1 MDIQKL
7 HLIYKTFDE
16 MSKMG
21 LSDIGLS
28 QLVMDQLRTVGRE
41 KNAPPLETLE
51 MSLRQH
57 FGLPV
62 PEKWKVDS
70 WIQSGVEIVS
80 NFSR

>member
-1 MDIQKL
+1 
-7 HLIYKTFDE
+7 

-21 LSDIGLS
+21 LIYIGLS
-28 QLVMDQLRTVGRE
+28 QLVIDQLRTVGRE

-57 FGLPV
+57 FGFPV
-62 PEKWKVDS
+62 PEKLKVDS

-80 NFSR
+80 E

>member
-1 MDIQKL
+1 MC
-7 HLIYKTFDE
+7 
-16 MSKMG
+16 
-21 LSDIGLS
+21 LSNIGLS

-70 WIQSGVEIVS
+70 WIQSRVEIVS
-80 NFSR
+80 E

>member
-1 MDIQKL
+1 
-7 HLIYKTFDE
+7 
-16 MSKMG
+16 MSKMS
-21 LSDIGLS
+21 LISIGLS
-28 QLVMDQLRTVGRE
+28 QLVIDQLRTVGRE

-70 WIQSGVEIVS
+70 WIQSRVEIVS
-80 NFSR
+80 E

>member
-1 MDIQKL
+1 
-7 HLIYKTFDE
+7 
-16 MSKMG
+16 MSKMS
-21 LSDIGLS
+21 LISIGLS
-28 QLVMDQLRTVGRE
+28 QLDMDQLRTVGRE

-57 FGLPV
+57 FGFPV

-80 NFSR
+80 E

>member
-1 MDIQKL
+1 
-7 HLIYKTFDE
+7 
-16 MSKMG
+16 MSKMSLIG
-21 LSDIGLS
+21 IGLS
-28 QLVMDQLRTVGRE
+28 QLVMDQLRTGGRE

-57 FGLPV
+57 FGFPV

-80 NFSR
+80 E

>member
-1 MDIQKL
+1 
-7 HLIYKTFDE
+7 
-16 MSKMG
+16 MS

-70 WIQSGVEIVS
+70 WIQSRVEIVS
-80 NFSR
+80 E

>member
-1 MDIQKL
+1 
-7 HLIYKTFDE
+7 
-16 MSKMG
+16 MSKMS

-28 QLVMDQLRTVGRE
+28 QLVLDQLLTVGRE

-80 NFSR
+80 E

>member
-1 MDIQKL
+1 
-7 HLIYKTFDE
+7 
-16 MSKMG
+16 MSKMSLIG
-21 LSDIGLS
+21 IGLS

-70 WIQSGVEIVS
+70 WIQSGVLFE
-80 NFSR
+80 ND

>member
-1 MDIQKL
+1 
-7 HLIYKTFDE
+7 
-16 MSKMG
+16 MSKMSLIG
-21 LSDIGLS
+21 IGLS
-28 QLVMDQLRTVGRE
+28 QFVMDQLRTVGRE

-57 FGLPV
+57 FGFPV

-80 NFSR
+80 E

>member
-1 MDIQKL
+1 
-7 HLIYKTFDE
+7 
-16 MSKMG
+16 MSKMSLIG
-21 LSDIGLS
+21 IGLS

-57 FGLPV
+57 FGFPD

-80 NFSR
+80 E

>member
-1 MDIQKL
+1 
-7 HLIYKTFDE
+7 
-16 MSKMG
+16 MSKMSLIG
-21 LSDIGLS
+21 IGLS

-51 MSLRQH
+51 MSLRKH
-57 FGLPV
+57 FGFPV

-80 NFSR
+80 E

>member
-1 MDIQKL
+1 
-7 HLIYKTFDE
+7 
-16 MSKMG
+16 MSKMS
-21 LSDIGLS
+21 LISIGLS

-57 FGLPV
+57 FGFPV

-70 WIQSGVEIVS
+70 WIQSGVEII
-80 NFSR
+80 ND

>member
-1 MDIQKL
+1 
-7 HLIYKTFDE
+7 
-16 MSKMG
+16 MSKMSLIG
-21 LSDIGLS
+21 IGLS

-57 FGLPV
+57 FGFPV

-70 WIQSGVEIVS
+70 WIQSGVEIAS
-80 NFSR
+80 E

>member
-1 MDIQKL
+1 
-7 HLIYKTFDE
+7 
-16 MSKMG
+16 MSKMSLIG
-21 LSDIGLS
+21 IGLS

-57 FGLPV
+57 FGFPV

-70 WIQSGVEIVS
+70 WIQSGVEIV
-80 NFSR
+80 RE

>member
-1 MDIQKL
+1 
-7 HLIYKTFDE
+7 
-16 MSKMG
+16 MSKMSLIG
-21 LSDIGLS
+21 IGLS

-57 FGLPV
+57 FGFPV

-70 WIQSGVEIVS
+70 WIQSRVEIVS
-80 NFSR
+80 E

>member
-1 MDIQKL
+1 
-7 HLIYKTFDE
+7 
-16 MSKMG
+16 MSKMS
-21 LSDIGLS
+21 LISIGLS

-57 FGLPV
+57 FGFPV

-80 NFSR
+80 DFPR

>member
-1 MDIQKL
+1 
-7 HLIYKTFDE
+7 
-16 MSKMG
+16 MSKMS
-21 LSDIGLS
+21 LISIGLS

-70 WIQSGVEIVS
+70 WIQSRVEIVS
-80 NFSR
+80 EKSA

>member
-1 MDIQKL
+1 
-7 HLIYKTFDE
+7 
-16 MSKMG
+16 MSKMS
-21 LSDIGLS
+21 LISIGLS

-57 FGLPV
+57 FGFPV

-70 WIQSGVEIVS
+70 WIQSGMEIVS
-80 NFSR
+80 E

>member
-1 MDIQKL
+1 
-7 HLIYKTFDE
+7 
-16 MSKMG
+16 MG
-21 LSDIGLS
+21 LSDIRLS
-28 QLVMDQLRTVGRE
+28 QLVMDQLRPVGRE

-70 WIQSGVEIVS
+70 WIQSRVEIVS
-80 NFSR
+80 E

>member
-1 MDIQKL
+1 
-7 HLIYKTFDE
+7 
-16 MSKMG
+16 MSKMS
-21 LSDIGLS
+21 LINIGLS

-80 NFSR
+80 E

>member
-1 MDIQKL
+1 MPS
-7 HLIYKTFDE
+7 E
-16 MSKMG
+16 VSPRNENVG
-21 LSDIGLS
+21 LKDIGLS

-57 FGLPV
+57 FGFPV

-80 NFSR
+80 E

>member
-1 MDIQKL
+1 
-7 HLIYKTFDE
+7 
-16 MSKMG
+16 MSKMS
-21 LSDIGLS
+21 LISIGLS

-80 NFSR
+80 DFPR

>member
-1 MDIQKL
+1 
-7 HLIYKTFDE
+7 
-16 MSKMG
+16 MSKMSLIG
-21 LSDIGLS
+21 IGLS

-57 FGLPV
+57 FGFPV

-70 WIQSGVEIVS
+70 WIQSGVEII
-80 NFSR
+80 ND

>member
-1 MDIQKL
+1 
-7 HLIYKTFDE
+7 
-16 MSKMG
+16 MSKIS
-21 LSDIGLS
+21 LINIGLS
-28 QLVMDQLRTVGRE
+28 QLVMDQLRTVARE

-57 FGLPV
+57 FGFPV

-80 NFSR
+80 E

>member
-1 MDIQKL
+1 
-7 HLIYKTFDE
+7 
-16 MSKMG
+16 MSKMSLIG
-21 LSDIGLS
+21 IGLS

-51 MSLRQH
+51 ISLRQH
-57 FGLPV
+57 FGFPV

-80 NFSR
+80 E

>member
-1 MDIQKL
+1 
-7 HLIYKTFDE
+7 
-16 MSKMG
+16 MSKMSLIG
-21 LSDIGLS
+21 IGLS

-80 NFSR
+80 ELSG

>member
-1 MDIQKL
+1 
-7 HLIYKTFDE
+7 
-16 MSKMG
+16 MG
-21 LSDIGLS
+21 LSDIRLS

-57 FGLPV
+57 FGFPV

-70 WIQSGVEIVS
+70 WIQLGVEIVS
-80 NFSR
+80 E